1 MYEAFNKI
9 KKEKQDKII
18 NSAMEE
24 FSKYGYE
31 KASTNNIVANANIS
45 KGLLFH
51 YFSNKQGL
59 FDFLINYSFEVMIN
73 EINEK
78 VNWEEMDIF
87 DRLKEIFMIKMK
99 VSRKYPRIFHFF
111 NIMLEYKS
119 VEEIMKEE
127 RVSNL
132 LSKIYFQDIDYTKF
146 KKDIDPVKALNIIK
160 WTFEK
165 YGDENLKKFQTDGLI
180 DFDKISTEIDEYI
193 DILRLAFYR

>member
-111 NIMLEYKS
+111 NIILEYKS

-146 KKDIDPVKALNIIK
+146 KEDIDPVKALNIIK

>member
-9 KKEKQDKII
+9 KKEKQNKII

-111 NIMLEYKS
+111 NIILEYKS

-146 KKDIDPVKALNIIK
+146 KEDIDPVKALNIIK

>member
-18 NSAMEE
+18 NSAMDE

-111 NIMLEYKS
+111 NIILEYKS

-146 KKDIDPVKALNIIK
+146 KEDIDPVKALNIIK

-180 DFDKISTEIDEYI
+180 DFDKVSTEIDEYI

>member
-31 KASTNNIVANANIS
+31 KASTNNIVSNASIS

-59 FDFLINYSFEVMIN
+59 FNFLINYSFEVMIK

-87 DRLKEIFMIKMK
+87 ERLKEIFMIKMK
-99 VSRKYPRIFHFF
+99 VSRKYPRLFHFF
-111 NIMLEYKS
+111 NIILEYKS
-119 VEEIMKEE
+119 VDEIMKEE

-132 LSKIYFQDIDYTKF
+132 LSKIYYQDIDYTKF

-165 YGDENLKKFQTDGLI
+165 YGDENLKKFQTEGLI
-180 DFDKISTEIDEYI
+180 DFDKISIEIDEYI

>member
-146 KKDIDPVKALNIIK
+146 KEDIDPVKALNIIK

>member
-9 KKEKQDKII
+9 KKEKQYKII

-24 FSKYGYE
+24 FGKYGYE
-31 KASTNNIVANANIS
+31 KASTNNIVSNANIS

-51 YFSNKQGL
+51 YFGSKQGL
-59 FDFLINYSFEVMIN
+59 FDFLINYSFEVMIK

-78 VNWEEMDIF
+78 VNWEKMDIF
-87 DRLKEIFMIKMK
+87 ERLKEIFMIKMK
-99 VSRKYPRIFHFF
+99 VSRKYPSIFHFF
-111 NIMLEYKS
+111 NIIIEYKS
-119 VEEIMKEE
+119 VDEIMKED

-132 LSKIYFQDIDYTKF
+132 LSKIYFQDIDYSKF
-146 KKDIDPVKALNIIK
+146 KEDIDPVKALNIIK

-165 YGDENLKKFQTDGLI
+165 YGDENLKKFQTEGLI
-180 DFDKISTEIDEYI
+180 DFDKISIEIDEYI

>member
-9 KKEKQDKII
+9 KKEKQNKII

-146 KKDIDPVKALNIIK
+146 KEDIDPVKALNIIK

>member
-9 KKEKQDKII
+9 KKEKQNKII

-146 KKDIDPVKALNIIK
+146 MEDIDPVKALNIIK